1 MTDFVSVFDLLESDN
16 EAAKKTVRDEVADI
30 QYSIRRAMDAG
41 LSPDEMKAAQA
52 LNSGLLTQA
61 PCPDPSILWIGT
73 DRIIQLGSRNPQEVC
88 YDNDFYRWRS

>member
-52 LNSGLLTQA
+52 LRDAANAAS
-61 PCPDPSILWIGT
+61 
-73 DRIIQLGSRNPQEVC
+73 EVLSEL
-88 YDNDFYRWRS
+88 F